1 MDMVLNP
8 TFLRLEH
15 FSLHLWRSYFSIFTV
30 LGVQNLLVLTSDQPF
45 SPPPRG
51 AKAPFLF
58 ATPKDEGHRASLR
71 GSQLY
76 LLEREREMG
85 LKKKSKN
92 RNEKKRETEEGCHG
106 NGNIA
111 ALQKP

>member
-15 FSLHLWRSYFSIFTV
+15 FSLHLWGSSFSIFTV
-30 LGVQNLLVLTSDQPF
+30 LGVQNLLVLTPDQPF
-45 SPPPRG
+45 SPPPPQRPCG

-85 LKKKSKN
+85 LKK
-92 RNEKKRETEEGCHG
+92 E
-106 NGNIA
+106 
-111 ALQKP
+111 

>member
-1 MDMVLNP
+1 MRRQRKVISPYGHGAESNISEIRA
-8 TFLRLEH
+8 FLPASGGKLFYSPWCSEPPGTDLRPA
-15 FSLHLWRSYFSIFTV
+15 FFT
-30 LGVQNLLVLTSDQPF
+30 
-45 SPPPRG
+45 PPKKRPCG

-85 LKKKSKN
+85 LKK
-92 RNEKKRETEEGCHG
+92 E
-106 NGNIA
+106 
-111 ALQKP
+111 